1 MMRKYV
7 FFIAALLFGLSAAG
21 QGNQGTIDPSVLRAQ
36 ADSSQ
41 YLVGDIVEYTLE
53 YPLVATSFSLDTVD
67 GLLLLQQDLDTVD
80 NYLKHTISFLV
91 VDSGTLALPRA
102 SLEYTG
108 DRYTTDSTAVLATLI
123 PAEEGLERAENRALK
138 TIDFNFGH
146 WVSHYKLHLLGL
158 ILALALAYLVYRL
171 VSRNTGTK
179 YEEEDLVE
187 IDWFSDT
194 MAALARL
201 REEQPWE
208 NDAKG
213 YYTSIADILRR
224 YLSVQTGL
232 PLSEQTTSES
242 LATLRGRW
250 TSEDVQRFEF
260 IMTRADFVKFAKGQ
274 MTVQDHLDCL
284 QRAEQLVLDFKP
296 KEENDGLE

>member
-91 VDSGTLALPRA
+91 VDSGTLAMPRA
-102 SLEYTG
+102 TLEYTG

-146 WVSHYKLHLLGL
+146 WVSHYKLHLLGIL
-158 ILALALAYLVYRL
+158 LALALAYLVYRL

-250 TSEDVQRFEF
+250 TSKDVQRFEF

>member
-102 SLEYTG
+102 TLEYTG

-179 YEEEDLVE
+179 DEEEDLVE

-250 TSEDVQRFEF
+250 TSKDVQRFEF

>member
-80 NYLKHTISFLV
+80 NYLKHTISFMV
-91 VDSGTLALPRA
+91 VDSGTLAMPRA
-102 SLEYTG
+102 TLEYTG

-158 ILALALAYLVYRL
+158 LLALALAYLVYRL

-179 YEEEDLVE
+179 DEEEELAE

-250 TSEDVQRFEF
+250 TSKDVQRFEF

>member
-53 YPLVATSFSLDTVD
+53 YPLVATSFSLDTAD
-67 GLLLLQQDLDTVD
+67 GLLLLQQDLDTID
-80 NYLKHTISFLV
+80 NYIKHTISFLV

-102 SLEYTG
+102 TLEYTG

-123 PAEEGLERAENRALK
+123 PAEEGVERAENGALK

-146 WVSHYKLHLLGL
+146 WVSHYKLHLLGIL
-158 ILALALAYLVYRL
+158 LALALAYLVYRL

>member
-1 MMRKYV
+1 MIRKNV

-80 NYLKHTISFLV
+80 NYLKHTISFMV
-91 VDSGTLALPRA
+91 VDSGTLAMPRA
-102 SLEYTG
+102 TLEYTG

-158 ILALALAYLVYRL
+158 LLALALAYLVYRL

-179 YEEEDLVE
+179 DEEEDLVE

>member
-21 QGNQGTIDPSVLRAQ
+21 QRNQGTIDPSVLRAQ

-41 YLVGDIVEYTLE
+41 YLVGGIVEYTLE
-53 YPLVATSFSLDTVD
+53 YPLAATSFSLDTVD
-67 GLLLLQQDLDTVD
+67 GLLLLQQDLDTID
-80 NYLKHTISFLV
+80 NYIKHTISFLV

-146 WVSHYKLHLLGL
+146 WVSHYKLHLLGIL
-158 ILALALAYLVYRL
+158 LALALAYLVYRL

>member
-1 MMRKYV
+1 MIRKNV

-53 YPLVATSFSLDTVD
+53 YPLVATSFSLDTAD
-67 GLLLLQQDLDTVD
+67 GLLLLQQDLDTID
-80 NYLKHTISFLV
+80 NYIKHTISFLV

-108 DRYTTDSTAVLATLI
+108 DRYSTDSTAVLATLI

-146 WVSHYKLHLLGL
+146 WVSHYKLHLLGIL
-158 ILALALAYLVYRL
+158 LALALAYLVYRL

>member
-53 YPLVATSFSLDTVD
+53 YPLVATSFSLDTAD
-67 GLLLLQQDLDTVD
+67 GLLLLQQDLDTID
-80 NYLKHTISFLV
+80 NYIKHTISFLV

-108 DRYTTDSTAVLATLI
+108 DRYSTDSTTVLATLI

-146 WVSHYKLHLLGL
+146 WVSHYKLHLLGIL
-158 ILALALAYLVYRL
+158 LALALAYLVYRL

-179 YEEEDLVE
+179 DEEEDLVE

-250 TSEDVQRFEF
+250 TSKDVQRFEF
-260 IMTRADFVKFAKGQ
+260 IMTRADFVKFAKGH

>member
-1 MMRKYV
+1 MIRKNV

-80 NYLKHTISFLV
+80 NYLKHTISFMV
-91 VDSGTLALPRA
+91 VDSGTLAMPRA
-102 SLEYTG
+102 TLEYTG

-146 WVSHYKLHLLGL
+146 WVSHYKLHLLGIL
-158 ILALALAYLVYRL
+158 LALALAYLVYRL

>member
-1 MMRKYV
+1 M
-7 FFIAALLFGLSAAG
+7 
-21 QGNQGTIDPSVLRAQ
+21 
-36 ADSSQ
+36 
-41 YLVGDIVEYTLE
+41 
-53 YPLVATSFSLDTVD
+53 
-67 GLLLLQQDLDTVD
+67 
-80 NYLKHTISFLV
+80 
-91 VDSGTLALPRA
+91 PRA
-102 SLEYTG
+102 TLEYTG

-179 YEEEDLVE
+179 DEEEDLVE

-250 TSEDVQRFEF
+250 TSKDVQRFEF

>member
-1 MMRKYV
+1 MIRKNV

-80 NYLKHTISFLV
+80 NYLKHTMSFLV

-250 TSEDVQRFEF
+250 TSKDVQRFEF

>member
-1 MMRKYV
+1 MIRKNV

-102 SLEYTG
+102 TLEYTG

-146 WVSHYKLHLLGL
+146 WVSHYKLHLLGIL
-158 ILALALAYLVYRL
+158 LALALAYLVYRL

>member
-1 MMRKYV
+1 MMRKNV

-53 YPLVATSFSLDTVD
+53 YPLVATSFSLDTAD
-67 GLLLLQQDLDTVD
+67 GLLLLQQDLDTID
-80 NYLKHTISFLV
+80 NYIKHTISFLV

-158 ILALALAYLVYRL
+158 LLALALAYLVYRL

>member
-1 MMRKYV
+1 MIRKNV

-80 NYLKHTISFLV
+80 NYLKHTISFMV
-91 VDSGTLALPRA
+91 VDSGTLAMPRA
-102 SLEYTG
+102 TLEYTG

-179 YEEEDLVE
+179 DEEEDLVE

-250 TSEDVQRFEF
+250 TSKDVQRFEF